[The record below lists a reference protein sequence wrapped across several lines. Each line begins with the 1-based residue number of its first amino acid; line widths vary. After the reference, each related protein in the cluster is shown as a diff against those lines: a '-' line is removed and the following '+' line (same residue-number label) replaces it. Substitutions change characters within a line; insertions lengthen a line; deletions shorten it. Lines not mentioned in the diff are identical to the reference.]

1 LKRHPELTY
10 KDAEGISMARGV
22 ITEESIR
29 KWFRELEQH
38 LKEQNALDILNDPNR
53 IMNGDETSFCMC
65 PKTGKVLAPR
75 GWKNVYEKK
84 GH

>member
-1 LKRHPELTY
+1 
-10 KDAEGISMARGV
+10 MARGV

-53 IMNGDETSFCMC
+53 IMNG
-65 PKTGKVLAPR
+65 GGR
-75 GWKNVYEKK
+75 N
-84 GH
+84 